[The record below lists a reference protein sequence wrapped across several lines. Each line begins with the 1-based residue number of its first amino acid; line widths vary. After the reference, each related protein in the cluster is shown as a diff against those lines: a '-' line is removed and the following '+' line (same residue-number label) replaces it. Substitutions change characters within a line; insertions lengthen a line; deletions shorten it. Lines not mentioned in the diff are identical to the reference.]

1 MAAILSVGLRVF
13 RWCGDD
19 TLLRI
24 ASECRRLIAGL
35 EAPAA
40 GLILLIMPS
49 RQVTSGPEPK
59 CYRLGVGRSEVVR
72 L

>member
-1 MAAILSVGLRVF
+1 L
-13 RWCGDD
+13 W
-19 TLLRI
+19 I

-49 RQVTSGPEPK
+49 RPVTSGPEPK
-59 CYRLGVGRSEVVR
+59 
-72 L
+72 